1 MRKYTTAR
9 YLALTALA
17 GSLFATANAARA
29 ETTNVLDLSAGVGFS
44 TNPNSGNSSSGSGFG
59 RLSAYGNHSWRNERS
74 SASIHGFVENSLYWN
89 NHHGSQSIFTVGAN
103 GAFTASPTVSLY
115 GNLDFFGDIAGQL
128 SNRLI
133 SVPSGPPIVDPNNPL
148 PPPTTV
154 PDIFGFR
161 GHQYRLSGQ
170 AGASIRSGE
179 LSTITLT
186 AGAGHTWFT
195 GNPHADYTTYHGSL
209 GYSRQIS
216 ELTSIGPTLHLVYQD
231 FEAGDS
237 TTIVNP
243 ALSANTRLSETITA
257 SGAVGV
263 IVLNQDFAGHSD
275 SSVSPSFSASICG
288 QGTLSSICAHVAHD
302 AQSAIND
309 RVLNSTSR
317 GAVTTTADVT
327 YYRQLSASGT
337 LQATLYATHY
347 SSSSPLLN
355 QDLKSTY
362 VSAVLGYDRGIGHRL
377 FAGITGGAR
386 KVFQTGPD
394 PAVDFNANIYLRYRI
409 GDLR

>member
-1 MRKYTTAR
+1 
-9 YLALTALA
+9 
-17 GSLFATANAARA
+17 
-29 ETTNVLDLSAGVGFS
+29 VLDLSAGLGFS
-44 TNPNSGNSSSGSGFG
+44 TNPNTGNNSSGSGFG
-59 RLSAYGNHSWRNERS
+59 RISAYGTHSWRNERTT
-74 SASIHGFVENSLYWN
+74 ASIHGFVENTLYWN

-103 GAFTASPTVSLY
+103 TAFTASPTVSLY

-133 SVPSGPPIVDPNNPL
+133 SVPSGPPVTDPNNPL
-148 PPPTTV
+148 PPPSTA

-170 AGASIRSGE
+170 GGASIRSSE

-186 AGAGHTWFT
+186 AGAGHTWYT
-195 GNPHADYTTYHGSL
+195 GNPHADYTTYHGSV

-216 ELTSIGPTLHLVYQD
+216 ERTSIGPTVYLVYQD
-231 FEAGDS
+231 FQGGDA
-237 TTIVNP
+237 TTIINP
-243 ALSANTRLSETITA
+243 ALSANTRLSDTVTA

-263 IVLNQDFAGHSD
+263 IVVNQDFAGHND

-288 QGTLSSICAHVAHD
+288 HGVLSSICAHVAHD

-317 GAVTTTADVT
+317 GAVTTTADLS

-347 SSSSPLLN
+347 SSSSSLLN

-362 VSAVLGYDRGIGHRL
+362 ASAVLGYDRGIGHRL
-377 FAGITGGAR
+377 FAGITGGVR

-394 PAVDFNANIYLRYRI
+394 PSVDFNANIYLRYRI
-409 GDLR
+409 GDLK